1 MVALGTKLIVQGVAN
16 ISKIEEGAH
25 IGKKGHLRKLQ
36 KVVLNQFLKSELEAC
51 IPLPQI
57 LTSTGQ
63 SLKRKCFVIPSTPT
77 LELKY
82 KEDLQKMT
90 LGNSNWRWNIY

>member
-1 MVALGTKLIVQGVAN
+1 MVVLGTRLIVQDVAN
-16 ISKIEEGAH
+16 ISKMEEGAH

-36 KVVLNQFLKSELEAC
+36 KGVLNHFLKSELGAC

-63 SLKRKCFVIPSTPT
+63 SLKRKMFRYPIHPNP
-77 LELKY
+77 
-82 KEDLQKMT
+82 
-90 LGNSNWRWNIY
+90 